1 MSYVIC
7 IAGTSG
13 AGKTT
18 LTRAMARRCGNAL
31 IVSFD
36 DYAYAPPSVLP
47 DSRRWI
53 AEGAD
58 PAAWR
63 VPNLTRDLLELRQGR
78 RIRHPVTK
86 LVTIPRPIIVVEEP
100 FWRSRPELGTLIDFV
115 AVLDTPLEVALARR
129 LLRELRSSENS
140 EPGRLSSRHV
150 KFLEEYLEKGVRNLY
165 VAVQRLALKQ
175 ADYVLDGLLA
185 PNDMADKIVPLL
197 PAVLEIDE
205 FPGLFFRSGAACC

>member
-18 LTRAMARRCGNAL
+18 LTRALARRCRNAL
-31 IVSFD
+31 VVSFD

-58 PAAWR
+58 PAAWK
-63 VPNLTRDLLELRQGR
+63 VPKLTEDLLELRQGR
-78 RIRHPVTK
+78 PIRHSVTK
-86 LVTIPRPIIVVEEP
+86 LVTIPTPIIVVEEP
-100 FWRSRPELGTLIDFV
+100 FGRSRPELRALIDFV

-140 EPGRLSSRHV
+140 GSARLPSRHV

-175 ADYVLDGLLA
+175 ADFVLDGLLT
-185 PNDMADKIVPLL
+185 PEDMADKIIALL
-197 PAVLEIDE
+197 PIAPNLK
-205 FPGLFFRSGAACC
+205 LS

>member
-18 LTRAMARRCGNAL
+18 LTRALARRCRNAL
-31 IVSFD
+31 VVSFD

-58 PAAWR
+58 PAAWK
-63 VPNLTRDLLELRQGR
+63 VPKLTEDLLELRQGR
-78 RIRHPVTK
+78 PIRHSVTK
-86 LVTIPRPIIVVEEP
+86 LVTIPTPIIVVEEP
-100 FWRSRPELGTLIDFV
+100 FGRSRPELRALIDFV

-140 EPGRLSSRHV
+140 GSARLPSRHV

-175 ADYVLDGLLA
+175 ADFVLDGLLT
-185 PNDMADKIVPLL
+185 PEDMADKIISLL
-197 PAVLEIDE
+197 PIAPNLK
-205 FPGLFFRSGAACC
+205 LS

>member
-18 LTRAMARRCGNAL
+18 LTRALARRCGNAL

-47 DSRRWI
+47 DALRWV

-58 PAAWR
+58 PAAWQ
-63 VPNLTRDLLELRQGR
+63 VPNMTADLLELRQGR
-78 RIRHPVTK
+78 PIHRHQTK
-86 LVTIPRPIIVVEEP
+86 HVMMPTPIIVVEEP
-100 FWRSRPELGTLIDFV
+100 FGRSRPELGVLIDFV

-129 LLRELRSSENS
+129 LLRELRCGEKS
-140 EPGRLSSRHV
+140 EPGSLSSRHIG
-150 KFLEEYLEKGVRNLY
+150 FLEAYLKGVRDLY
-165 VAVQRLALKQ
+165 VAVHRLAVQQ
-175 ADYVLDGLLA
+175 ADVVIDGLLTTA
-185 PNDMADKIVPLL
+185 DMVDKIISLL
-197 PAVLEIDE
+197 PVAPELTKSHD
-205 FPGLFFRSGAACC
+205 PY

>member
-18 LTRAMARRCGNAL
+18 LTRALARRCRNAL

-36 DYAYAPPSVLP
+36 DYAYAPPSVL

-58 PAAWR
+58 PAAWK
-63 VPNLTRDLLELRQGR
+63 VPKLTEDLLELRQGR
-78 RIRHPVTK
+78 PTRHSVTK
-86 LVTIPRPIIVVEEP
+86 LVTIPTPIIVVEER
-100 FWRSRPELGTLIDFV
+100 FGRSRPELRALIDFV

-140 EPGRLSSRHV
+140 ESARLPSRHV

-175 ADYVLDGLLA
+175 ADFVLDGLLT
-185 PNDMADKIVPLL
+185 PDDMADKIISLL
-197 PAVLEIDE
+197 PIAPNLK
-205 FPGLFFRSGAACC
+205 LS

>member
-31 IVSFD
+31 VVSFD

-58 PAAWR
+58 PAAWK
-63 VPNLTRDLLELRQGR
+63 VPNLTEDLSKLRQGKP
-78 RIRHPVTK
+78 IRHPVTNV
-86 LVTIPRPIIVVEEP
+86 VTIPTPIIVVEEP
-100 FWRSRPELGTLIDFV
+100 FGRSRPELGTLIDFV

-129 LLRELRSSENS
+129 LLRELRGAENS
-140 EPGRLSSRHV
+140 EPGGLSSRHI

-165 VAVQRLALKQ
+165 LAVQRLALKQ
-175 ADYVLDGLLA
+175 ADFVLDGLLS
-185 PNDMADKIVPLL
+185 PGDMVDKIVSLL
-197 PAVLEIDE
+197 PAAPVA
-205 FPGLFFRSGAACC
+205 GALARK